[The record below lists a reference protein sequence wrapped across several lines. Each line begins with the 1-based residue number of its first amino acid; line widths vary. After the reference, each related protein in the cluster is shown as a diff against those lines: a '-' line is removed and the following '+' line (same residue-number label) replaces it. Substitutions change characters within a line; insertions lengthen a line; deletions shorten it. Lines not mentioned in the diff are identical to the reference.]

1 MSRLT
6 IYKAIENS
14 QILIG
19 ATPYNQHEVTS
30 LPALCSKPEGLRPNI
45 CPALL
50 LSFHQLNNASWDIT
64 NRIMHIGFVDFL
76 SRHRVL
82 AGNNRNTRFDRLGNT
97 SCGRRFHPKHMDT
110 GAVDNNFNIDIVFT
124 KVILRISCVVKAA
137 TTAIR
142 Q

>member
-1 MSRLT
+1 
-6 IYKAIENS
+6 
-14 QILIG
+14 
-19 ATPYNQHEVTS
+19 
-30 LPALCSKPEGLRPNI
+30 
-45 CPALL
+45 
-50 LSFHQLNNASWDIT
+50 
-64 NRIMHIGFVDFL
+64 MHIGFVDFL

-82 AGNNRNTRFDRLGNT
+82 AGNNRNTRLDRLGNT
-97 SCGRRFHPKHMDT
+97 SCGRRVHPKHMNT

>member
-1 MSRLT
+1 
-6 IYKAIENS
+6 
-14 QILIG
+14 
-19 ATPYNQHEVTS
+19 
-30 LPALCSKPEGLRPNI
+30 
-45 CPALL
+45 
-50 LSFHQLNNASWDIT
+50 
-64 NRIMHIGFVDFL
+64 MHIRFVDLL

-82 AGNNRNTRFDRLGNT
+82 AGNNRNTRLDRLGNT
-97 SCGRRFHPKHMDT
+97 SCDRRVHPKHMDT